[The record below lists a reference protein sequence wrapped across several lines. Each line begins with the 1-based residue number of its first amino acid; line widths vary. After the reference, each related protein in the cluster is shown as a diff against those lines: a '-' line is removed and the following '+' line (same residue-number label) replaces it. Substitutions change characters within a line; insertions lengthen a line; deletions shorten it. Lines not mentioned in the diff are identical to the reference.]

1 MRSSQTEHLWS
12 FKKYIQNSNIYYCN
26 VGIGVF
32 LNYLKY
38 VKFDLII
45 YDWSFVGARFEK
57 KRFKKILTKLNFLKF
72 NNSVKICLP
81 QDEFTCMDIL
91 GDFINDFGLNFVFS
105 VAPSSEWEKIY
116 RTVSF
121 KKVKFVQIL
130 TGYLDEKLIESWQ
143 DRSINTNRP
152 LDIGYRTVSTAIWGR
167 FNLLK
172 AKIAEIFLDKSVS
185 HGFTSDIKVGA
196 EHFKLG
202 NDWLYFLS
210 QCRFTL
216 GVEGGSRI
224 LDWDGTIL
232 DRVIT
237 YQNKNPNSSF
247 DDLIND
253 CVPIEN
259 EGEVNV
265 VAISP
270 RHLEAC
276 LTRTAQVLLEG
287 DYNGILKPNVH
298 YIPLKADFSNINEVI
313 VRMHDE
319 HSRLEMVENAYRD
332 IVKSGNY
339 TYSSMVKT
347 ILHECKLSWVKH
359 SEFNFCNKFFY
370 FLNALYLKQ
379 NIFLVY
385 IFSRFRLIRNRF
397 LK

>member
-26 VGIGVF
+26 VGIGVV

-45 YDWSFVGARFEK
+45 YDWSFVGARFER

-91 GDFINDFGLNFVFS
+91 CEFINGFRINFVFS
-105 VAPSSEWEKIY
+105 VAPSSEWKKIY

-121 KKVKFVQIL
+121 KKVKFIQIL
-130 TGYLDEKLIESWQ
+130 TGYLDEKLIEDWQ
-143 DRSINTNRP
+143 DRSLITNRP
-152 LDIGYRTVSTAIWGR
+152 LDIGYRTVSTAVWGR

-172 AKIAEIFLDKSVS
+172 AKIAEIFLDKSIS
-185 HGFTSDIKVGA
+185 HDFTTDIKVGA
-196 EHFKLG
+196 EYFKMG
-202 NDWLYFLS
+202 NDWLEFLC

-224 LDWDGTIL
+224 LDWDGSIW
-232 DRVIT
+232 DKVIN
-237 YQNKNPNSSF
+237 YQKKNPNSSF
-247 DDLIND
+247 DDLING

-287 DYNGILKPNVH
+287 DYNGILKANVH
-298 YIPLKADFSNINEVI
+298 FIPLKADFSNINEVM
-313 VRMHDE
+313 VRMYDE
-319 HSRLEMVENAYRD
+319 SSRLDMVENAYRD

-339 TYSSMVKT
+339 TYNSMVKT
-347 ILHECKLSWVKH
+347 LLDECKLSSVRYT
-359 SEFNFCNKFFY
+359 EFNLCNEFFY
-370 FLNALYLKQ
+370 FLNSLYLMI

-385 IFSRFRLIRNRF
+385 ILSRFRSIRNRF